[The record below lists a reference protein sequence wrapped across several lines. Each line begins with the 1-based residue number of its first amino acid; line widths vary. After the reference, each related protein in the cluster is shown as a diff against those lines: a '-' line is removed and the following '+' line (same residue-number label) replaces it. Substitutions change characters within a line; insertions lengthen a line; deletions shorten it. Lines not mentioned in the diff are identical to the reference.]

1 MNSGTMN
8 TDKHIEQLLSRFLD
22 GISTLE
28 EEAQLAT
35 YFRTQQVPDEWQVY
49 QDMFALFDRG
59 EVEVQREGDKYEEGR
74 EKTPK
79 RFIWRWAAAAA
90 AIILLALT
98 LPRLFKDPARQEE
111 VCSAVSPPSPP
122 PPFLHAKADSTRTQ
136 RTDSTATGKGIPEH
150 VIREIEHIKYKT
162 PRHLIA
168 QTTPEPQPVASDED
182 LPTTGVTRQE
192 PPAVEDDINREQ
204 LRNLAETYSR
214 MSLEEYLAAM
224 AKQEEEEVKAIRQR
238 GKELER
244 SMMMANSPE
253 SY

>member
-59 EVEVQREGDKYEEGR
+59 EVEVQREEDKYEEGR

-79 RFIWRWAAAAA
+79 RFIWKWAAAAA

-98 LPRLFKDPARQEE
+98 LPRLFKDPVRQDET
-111 VCSAVSPPSPP
+111 SK
-122 PPFLHAKADSTRTQ
+122 LIAKADSVRTQ
-136 RTDSTATGKGIPEH
+136 RVDSAKADKGIPEK
-150 VIREIEHIKYKT
+150 VIREMENIKHKM
-162 PRHLIA
+162 PRHLMA
-168 QTTPEPQPVASDED
+168 KATPKPQPVASDED

-244 SMMMANSPE
+244 SMMANIPE
-253 SY
+253 MY

>member
-59 EVEVQREGDKYEEGR
+59 EVEVQREEDKYEEGR

-79 RFIWRWAAAAA
+79 RFIWKWAAAAA

-98 LPRLFKDPARQEE
+98 LPRLFKDPVRQDET
-111 VCSAVSPPSPP
+111 SK
-122 PPFLHAKADSTRTQ
+122 LIAKADSVRTQ
-136 RTDSTATGKGIPEH
+136 RVDSAKADKGIPEK
-150 VIREIEHIKYKT
+150 VIREMENIKHKM
-162 PRHLIA
+162 PRHLMA
-168 QTTPEPQPVASDED
+168 KATPKPRPVASDED

-244 SMMMANSPE
+244 SMMANIPE
-253 SY
+253 MY

>member
-59 EVEVQREGDKYEEGR
+59 EVEVQREEDKYEEGR

-79 RFIWRWAAAAA
+79 RFIWKWAAAAA

-98 LPRLFKDPARQEE
+98 LPRLFKDPVRQDET
-111 VCSAVSPPSPP
+111 SK
-122 PPFLHAKADSTRTQ
+122 LIAKADSVRTQ
-136 RTDSTATGKGIPEH
+136 RVDSAKADKGIPEK
-150 VIREIEHIKYKT
+150 VIREMENIKHKM
-162 PRHLIA
+162 PRHLMA
-168 QTTPEPQPVASDED
+168 KATPKPQPVASDEN

-244 SMMMANSPE
+244 SMMANIPE
-253 SY
+253 MY

>member
-8 TDKHIEQLLSRFLD
+8 PDKHIEQLLSRFLD

-59 EVEVQREGDKYEEGR
+59 EVEVQREEDKYQGGR

-79 RFIWRWAAAAA
+79 RYAWRWAAAAA

-98 LPRLFKDPARQEE
+98 LPRLFKDPVRQDET
-111 VCSAVSPPSPP
+111 SK
-122 PPFLHAKADSTRTQ
+122 LIAKADSTRTQ
-136 RTDSTATGKGIPEH
+136 RIDSTATDKGIPEH

-162 PRHLIA
+162 PRHLMA
-168 QTTPEPQPVASDED
+168 QNTGMKQNHSAVKNAKTDEQEIPTESQSLSEQKRKRTIEDYIDTDPPQDLCPDFNGLTAMEVLAIKAQQDEED
-182 LPTTGVTRQE
+182 LQ
-192 PPAVEDDINREQ
+192 DIR
-204 LRNLAETYSR
+204 R
-214 MSLEEYLAAM
+214 
-224 AKQEEEEVKAIRQR
+224 R
-238 GKELER
+238 GKQLEK
-244 SMMMANSPE
+244 MMAVIPDF
-253 SY
+253 Y